1 MNDLGTTI
9 MNLRKERG
17 MTQEQ
22 LANALSISF
31 QAVSKWETGNSCP
44 DISALPLLADLFGV
58 SIDRLF
64 GRESTL
70 PVPAQA
76 EPERREESAALPWPD
91 DEGFYA
97 VLYHGHE
104 LIGSTGENRP
114 QFRFQYEGPAQ
125 DVNCAFDLEITGS
138 VYGDVSADGDVTC
151 DDVAGNVSASGSVTC
166 DDVAGNV
173 SAGDSVTCD
182 DVTGNVSAG
191 GSVACDDVAGSVFGG
206 GAVHA
211 GGEGSE
217 VHFESGRDS
226 ARLGET
232 LSDLGE
238 RISAAVE
245 KAARKGWSFHR
256 SWPFGEGQ
264 VRVDLDLEDDE
275 EE

>member
-1 MNDLGTTI
+1 MNELGTSI

-22 LANALSISF
+22 LANALGISF

-44 DISALPLLADLFGV
+44 DISALPLLADLFSV

-64 GRESTL
+64 GRESTA

-76 EPERREESAALPWPD
+76 EPECREGSAALPWPD

-114 QFRFQYEGPAQ
+114 RFRFQYEGPAQ

-151 DDVAGNVSASGSVTC
+151 DDVAGSVSAGGSVTC
-166 DDVAGNV
+166 DEVTGNV
-173 SAGDSVTCD
+173 SAGGNVTCD

-191 GSVACDDVAGSVFGG
+191 GSVTCDEIEGSAFAGSSIRGDAF
-206 GAVHA
+206 
-211 GGEGSE
+211 ETESDWDGSK
-217 VHFESGRDS
+217 
-226 ARLGET
+226 LGET
-232 LSDLGE
+232 LSGLGE
-238 RISAAVE
+238 KISAAVG

-264 VRVDLDLEDDE
+264 VNVDLDIEDDE